1 MPASR
6 GVADDD
12 GVRTSIWLRA
22 ALLGLLLGAG
32 AVVAATVDLP
42 EVGTLRTWLDGTGAA
57 GWGALVLGLALL
69 LLAPVP
75 RSVVSVL
82 IGLVAGFWAG
92 LAVALAGGLLGA
104 LGAFALARILG
115 RPAVARLA
123 GRHLDRV
130 DRLAVDRGF
139 LAVLTGRL
147 VPVVPFVVLS
157 YGAGLTTVRPGSYS
171 AATALGL
178 LPSTAVQVGIGASA
192 GAIVAGASTVTVV
205 LLAVLLAAAAGSAL
219 VWWRRR
225 SRPARDLPVETA
237 AG

>member
-1 MPASR
+1 
-6 GVADDD
+6 V
-12 GVRTSIWLRA
+12 RA
-22 ALLGLLLGAG
+22 AVDSTWVRAAVLGLLVLAG
-32 AVVAATVDLP
+32 LLFAFAVELP
-42 EVGTLRTWLDGTGAA
+42 DVHTLRGWLDGAGGVGWAA
-57 GWGALVLGLALL
+57 VVLGLAVV

-92 LAVALAGGLLGA
+92 LGVALVGGLLGA
-104 LGAFALARILG
+104 LGAYALSRTLG

-130 DRLAVDRGF
+130 DRFAVDRGF

-147 VPVVPFVVLS
+147 VPIVPFVVLS
-157 YGAGLTTVRPGSYS
+157 YGAGLTTVRPLPYT

-178 LPSTAVQVGIGASA
+178 IPSTVVQVGIGASA
-192 GAIVAGASTVTVV
+192 GAIVAGANAASVILLVV
-205 LLAVLLAAAAGSAL
+205 LTSVAGGSGVL
-219 VWWRRR
+219 WWRRR
-225 SRPARDLPVETA
+225 TRTAPVETA